1 MKKVTK
7 FFSNVGF
14 EISYFF
20 MDLFDEITEFIGGI
34 LYSLGILF
42 RAVFVVGGSI
52 AILCGGFLGVLWLI
66 AQFIKLF

>member
-1 MKKVTK
+1 MKKVTN

-20 MDLFDEITEFIGGI
+20 MELFEEIGEFLGGI

-42 RAVFVVGGSI
+42 RAVFVVGGSLAII
-52 AILCGGFLGVLWLI
+52 AGGFFGILWVI
-66 AQFIKLF
+66 AQLVKLF